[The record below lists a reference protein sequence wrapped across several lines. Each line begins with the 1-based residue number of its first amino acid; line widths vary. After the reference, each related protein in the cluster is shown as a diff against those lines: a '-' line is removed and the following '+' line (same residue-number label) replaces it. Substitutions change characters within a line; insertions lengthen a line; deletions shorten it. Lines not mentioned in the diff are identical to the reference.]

1 MTARPSLCHP
11 ERSTNFAP
19 RSLCGVEGALA
30 PRGSAGN
37 RGPSTPPHIRQR
49 MRGLARDDKKK
60 PTSSSGAG
68 LFRAFLILA
77 LLALTSAILAA
88 AADYQ
93 RGAVVRVA
101 QIYLSPDASSAKL
114 AEMDRG
120 REIIVLETSREWAHV
135 EANLTEERTVTGWV
149 LDKGVV
155 RASTPNGD
163 KILFGE
169 AVDSEDQASRRRGR
183 NGAAQDAMRLYYCVA
198 DYFPTSPL
206 AGEAMY
212 RSADIR
218 WQLEKADV
226 SSRPSSRERESYL
239 REGIE
244 EKYMKEVV
252 KKFPGSKWA
261 DLAAFHLIDNKL
273 CGDWQ
278 GSSKCPVKES
288 EIYEKYATE
297 HPQSPAAAEALYDAA
312 WRWSALIEIYKTEE
326 EPKKSEAA
334 RAKAVALAQ
343 RAASQTASED
353 WAARAQR
360 LLYLMEQSVPT
371 YGNVTQ

>member
-1 MTARPSLCHP
+1 MKACHP
-11 ERSTNFAP
+11 ERSTNFAL
-19 RSLCGVEGALA
+19 RSRGGVEGPL
-30 PRGSAGN
+30 GSKQNTGN

-49 MRGLARDDKKK
+49 MCDCARDDR
-60 PTSSSGAG
+60 SLCSAGAT
-68 LFRAFLILA
+68 LFRALLIIGS
-77 LLALTSAILAA
+77 LLAFASSAA
-88 AADYQ
+88 AANYE
-93 RGAVVRVA
+93 RGAMIRVA

-135 EANLTEERTVTGWV
+135 QANLTEERTITGWV

-169 AVDSEDQASRRRGR
+169 AVDSEDQASRRHGR
-183 NGAAQDAMRLYYCVA
+183 NGAAQDAMRLYYRVA

-226 SSRPSSRERESYL
+226 ASRPSSRERESFL
-239 REGIE
+239 REGMD
-244 EKYMKEVV
+244 EKYMKEVI
-252 KKFPGSKWA
+252 KKFPGTKWA

-278 GSSKCPVKES
+278 GSSKCPVKEA

-297 HPQSPAAAEALYDAA
+297 HPQSPAVTEALYDAA
-312 WRWSALIEIYKTEE
+312 WRWSTLIEIYKTEE
-326 EPKKSEAA
+326 EPKKSEEA

-343 RAASQTASED
+343 KAVSQTTSQD
-353 WAARAQR
+353 WGARAQR
-360 LLYLMEQSVPT
+360 LLYLMEQGIPT

>member
-1 MTARPSLCHP
+1 MDVKSSFSKPAANGSTSKPISP
-11 ERSTNFAP
+11 KNERSP
-19 RSLCGVEGALA
+19 
-30 PRGSAGN
+30 
-37 RGPSTPPHIRQR
+37 
-49 MRGLARDDKKK
+49 
-60 PTSSSGAG
+60 
-68 LFRAFLILA
+68 
-77 LLALTSAILAA
+77 
-88 AADYQ
+88 
-93 RGAVVRVA
+93 
-101 QIYLSPDASSAKL
+101 
-114 AEMDRG
+114 
-120 REIIVLETSREWAHV
+120 
-135 EANLTEERTVTGWV
+135 GWV

-169 AVDSEDQASRRRGR
+169 AVDSEDQASRRHGR

-226 SSRPSSRERESYL
+226 SSRPFCPRTGGLPARRHGREVHERSHQEISRLQVGRPRRFS
-239 REGIE
+239 
-244 EKYMKEVV
+244 
-252 KKFPGSKWA
+252 
-261 DLAAFHLIDNKL
+261 LIDNKL

-278 GSSKCPVKES
+278 GSSKCPAKES

-326 EPKKSEAA
+326 EPKKSDEARQSR
-334 RAKAVALAQ
+334 RAGPKSLVADHLGRLVGPRPATAVFDGSRHTDL
-343 RAASQTASED
+343 RKRDPVNELHEVST
-353 WAARAQR
+353 R
-360 LLYLMEQSVPT
+360 
-371 YGNVTQ
+371 

>member
-1 MTARPSLCHP
+1 MT
-11 ERSTNFAP
+11 
-19 RSLCGVEGALA
+19 
-30 PRGSAGN
+30 
-37 RGPSTPPHIRQR
+37 
-49 MRGLARDDKKK
+49 
-60 PTSSSGAG
+60 PTSRGDTLSKAY
-68 LFRAFLILA
+68 LA
-77 LLALTSAILAA
+77 LCFLLALASTVPSAA
-88 AADYQ
+88 ATYE

-101 QIYLSPDASSAKL
+101 QIYLSPDTSSAKL

-163 KILFGE
+163 KVLFGE
-169 AVDSEDQASRRRGR
+169 AVDSEDQASRRHGR
-183 NGAAQDAMRLYYCVA
+183 NGAAQDAMRLYYSVA

-218 WQLEKADV
+218 WQLEKSDV
-226 SSRPSSRERESYL
+226 SSRPSARERESYL
-239 REGIE
+239 REGME
-244 EKYMKEVV
+244 EKYMKEVI
-252 KKFPGSKWA
+252 KKFPGTKWA

-278 GSSKCPVKES
+278 GSSKCPVKE
-288 EIYEKYATE
+288 YATE

-326 EPKKSEAA
+326 EPKKSDDA
-334 RAKAVALAQ
+334 RNRAIALAQ
-343 RAASQTASED
+343 KAASQTASED
-353 WAARAQR
+353 WSSRAQR
-360 LLYLMEQSVPT
+360 LLYLIDQGIPT
-371 YGNVTQ
+371 YGNATQ